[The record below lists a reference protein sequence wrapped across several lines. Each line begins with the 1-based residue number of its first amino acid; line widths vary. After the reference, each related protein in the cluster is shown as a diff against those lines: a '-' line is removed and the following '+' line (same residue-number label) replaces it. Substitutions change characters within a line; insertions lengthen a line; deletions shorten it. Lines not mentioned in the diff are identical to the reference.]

1 MSNHSDI
8 DILID
13 KTDFVLRQSLKIF
26 TFRVKLSDSI
36 FFLLGHFPVVK
47 LI

>member
-13 KTDFVLRQSLKIF
+13 KTDYFLKLFYFDQKEIQ
-26 TFRVKLSDSI
+26 
-36 FFLLGHFPVVK
+36 
-47 LI
+47 